1 MLERAQQRVL
11 RADGTPLELSPRLFD
26 ALQLFV
32 QRAGELLDKDFLIAA
47 LWPGLVVEEN
57 NLSQVIHALRRAL
70 GDDGASFIQTVPRR
84 GFRFVAPVTAVAP
97 AVGLP
102 RGVAAP
108 ALAPA
113 PAPRRRW
120 LLASG
125 LALGA
130 AAGIA
135 WVVGRSSVAARHAGG
150 MTVAVLP
157 FKPLAGAEDE
167 LLGVGMAES
176 LIARLSF
183 VPGLVVLSA
192 GSVLRFRGPQS
203 DPLRAARE
211 LEADWVVDGS
221 LLRDAGRL
229 RATARLLRVRD
240 GTSVW
245 SGSFDQKIT
254 DLFELQDQL
263 AGRLA
268 LELEP
273 ALQQPSHASPESI
286 AELGGTRNVE
296 AYQLY
301 LLAAQRA
308 QSGRP
313 EGIEQAVGLL
323 HQALQ
328 IDPSYAVAWTQLA
341 WSHRRRLWS
350 TDDVPAD
357 VFRPANQALE
367 RALMLEPNLPQ
378 ARAGL
383 GFTRYYFDFDWA
395 AAEREFRAA
404 LAANPSE
411 VSAQYGLG
419 LLLVTQDRIEE
430 GLAHARRA
438 RELDPLSSTLNA
450 MEGGYL
456 VGLGRLEEARVRFA
470 RALAIAPLNYNG
482 HVGQSMLHFAENRDA
497 EGLASLRRAVDV
509 GVGTTRPKALVAA
522 RLARLGRH
530 DEARALLDELLA
542 TSRRR
547 YLPPTSLATVQA
559 ALGDAAA
566 ALASLEMA
574 VAVRDTR
581 VIFLKDDE
589 HWQPLRNEPRFR
601 ELLVRLKLD
610 RFGRGL
616 NIF

>member
-1 MLERAQQRVL
+1 MLERAQHRVL

-26 ALQLFV
+26 ALLLFV

-57 NLSQVIHALRRAL
+57 NLSQVVHGLRRAL
-70 GDDGASFIQTVPRR
+70 GDEGARFIQTVPRR
-84 GFRFVAPVTAVAP
+84 GFRFVAPVTVIAP
-97 AVGLP
+97 DAGLLA
-102 RGVAAP
+102 GLAIGA
-108 ALAPA
+108 APA

-130 AAGIA
+130 AAGAA
-135 WVVGRSSVAARHAGG
+135 WLMRPQPGTAPHPPGVS
-150 MTVAVLP
+150 VAVLP
-157 FKPLAGAEDE
+157 FRPVGGGADDE

-176 LIARLSF
+176 LVARLSL
-183 VPGLVVLSA
+183 VPGLVVLSM
-192 GSVLRFRGPQS
+192 GSALRFRGPS

-211 LEADWVVDGS
+211 LEADLVVDGS

-229 RATARLLRVRD
+229 RATARLLRARD

-245 SGSFDQKIT
+245 SGSFDQKIA
-254 DLFELQDQL
+254 DVFELQDQL

-268 LELEP
+268 FELEP
-273 ALQQPSHASPESI
+273 KLRLQSNASPESI

-313 EGIEQAVGLL
+313 EGIDQAIGLL

-328 IDPSYAVAWTQLA
+328 IDPSFAVAWTQLA
-341 WSHRRRLWS
+341 WSHRRGLWA
-350 TDDVPAD
+350 TDAVPAD

-367 RALMLEPNLPQ
+367 RALALVPNLSQ

-383 GFTRYYFDFDWA
+383 GFTRYYYDFDWA
-395 AAEREFRAA
+395 AAENEFRAA
-404 LAANPSE
+404 LAANRSE

-419 LLLVTQDRIEE
+419 LLLCTQDRIEE
-430 GLAHARRA
+430 GLAHARQA
-438 RELDPLSSTLNA
+438 HELDPLSPTLNA
-450 MEGGYL
+450 MEGGYFL
-456 VGLGRLEEARVRFA
+456 DLGRLEQARVRFA
-470 RALAIAPLNYNG
+470 RAVELGPLNHNS
-482 HVGQSMLHFAENRDA
+482 HVGQAMLHFAEKRDA
-497 EGLASLRRAVDV
+497 EGLASLRRAVEV
-509 GVGTTRPKALVAA
+509 GVASTRPKALLAA
-522 RLARLGRH
+522 QLARLGRR

-542 TSRRR
+542 TSRKR
-547 YLPPTSLATVQA
+547 YLPPTSLATVQT
-559 ALGDAAA
+559 ALGDAQG

-574 VAVRDTR
+574 VAVRDPR
-581 VIFLKDDE
+581 VIFMKDDE
-589 HWQPLRNEPRFR
+589 YWQPIRHEARFR
-601 ELLVRLKLD
+601 ALLSRLKLD

-616 NIF
+616 KMF